1 MFSSRNQKAER
12 SFYSE
17 GKQGWDDLSILGKL
31 LNPEML
37 CLSVKWEFFF
47 KGGGV
52 YGGNSSV
59 LLTGLLVREPLGVLP
74 AVWYVLEKDLF
85 SFLLGN
91 FRVCKVMGVFPN
103 L

>member
-1 MFSSRNQKAER
+1 MCGKCGSSTCSLLEIKRQR
-12 SFYSE
+12 GPSSSE
-17 GKQGWDDLSILGKL
+17 GKQGWDDLSIWGKL

-59 LLTGLLVREPLGVLP
+59 LLIG
-74 AVWYVLEKDLF
+74 
-85 SFLLGN
+85 
-91 FRVCKVMGVFPN
+91 
-103 L
+103 